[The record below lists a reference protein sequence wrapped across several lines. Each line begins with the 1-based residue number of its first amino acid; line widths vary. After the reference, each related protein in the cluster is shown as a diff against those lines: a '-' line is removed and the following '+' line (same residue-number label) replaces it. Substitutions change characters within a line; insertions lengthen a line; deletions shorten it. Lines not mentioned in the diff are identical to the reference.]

1 MNMNREA
8 ITVSALN
15 RYVKTLL
22 ENDEVLSNVWVEGE
36 LSDVHIHLQSGH
48 IYFRLIDNNSSVR
61 AVMFRS
67 YAQRLGFMPKDGM
80 KVFVSCRITL
90 YEKGGDFQLNAF
102 NIFEIGVGKRQEQL
116 EELKKRLTAEGLFD
130 VSRKRKL
137 PLNPDRISVITSS
150 TGSVIRDIQNV
161 CTRRNPFVEIL
172 LYPVFVQGLFAV
184 DAIIDAI
191 NAIKMDPL
199 GSDLVIIARGGGS
212 NDDLW
217 IFNDERLVRA
227 ACSLPIPFVSAV
239 GHETDYTL
247 LDFGADIRVP
257 TPSAGAEISVPDIS
271 LMLDNAIEN
280 LSLSGNV
287 IKDRI
292 SSKKDLLA
300 DSLNNLGTNLYLLFS
315 SLKND
320 LSSKEKNLQSL
331 SPLNIL
337 SRGYAYITKDKQN
350 VNSIHQLQNGDQIDI
365 SLSDGALTCIIDEVK
380 HINEQ

>member
-67 YAQRLGFMPKDGM
+67 YAQRLGFLPKDGM

-90 YEKGGDFQLNAF
+90 YEKGGDFQLNAY

-161 CTRRNPFVEIL
+161 CSRRNPFVEIL

-257 TPSAGAEISVPDIS
+257 TPSAGAEISVPDIP

-280 LSLSGNV
+280 LSLSGDV

-292 SSKKDLLA
+292 LSKKDLLA

-350 VNSIHQLQNGDQIDI
+350 VNSIHQLHNGDQIDI
-365 SLSDGALTCIIDEVK
+365 SLSDGELTCIIDEVK

>member
-90 YEKGGDFQLNAF
+90 YEKGGDFQLNAY

-350 VNSIHQLQNGDQIDI
+350 VNSIHQLHNGDQIDI
-365 SLSDGALTCIIDEVK
+365 SLSDGELTCIIDEVK

>member
-90 YEKGGDFQLNAF
+90 YEKGGDFQLNAY

-257 TPSAGAEISVPDIS
+257 TPSAGAEISVPDIP

-280 LSLSGNV
+280 LSLSGDV

-320 LSSKEKNLQSL
+320 LSNKEKNLQSL

-350 VNSIHQLQNGDQIDI
+350 VNSIHQLHNGDQIDI
-365 SLSDGALTCIIDEVK
+365 SLSDGELTCIIDEVK

>member
-90 YEKGGDFQLNAF
+90 YEKGGDFQLNAY

-257 TPSAGAEISVPDIS
+257 TPSAGAEISVPDIP

-350 VNSIHQLQNGDQIDI
+350 VNSIHQLHNGDQIDI
-365 SLSDGALTCIIDEVK
+365 SLSDGELTCIIDEVK

>member
-90 YEKGGDFQLNAF
+90 YEKGGDFQLNAY

-137 PLNPDRISVITSS
+137 PLNPDRISVITSA

-257 TPSAGAEISVPDIS
+257 TPSAGAEISVPDIP

-280 LSLSGNV
+280 LSLSGDV

-350 VNSIHQLQNGDQIDI
+350 VNSIHQLHNGDQIDI
-365 SLSDGALTCIIDEVK
+365 SLSDGELTCIIDEVK
-380 HINEQ
+380 HINER

>member
-1 MNMNREA
+1 M
-8 ITVSALN
+8 
-15 RYVKTLL
+15 
-22 ENDEVLSNVWVEGE
+22 
-36 LSDVHIHLQSGH
+36 
-48 IYFRLIDNNSSVR
+48 
-61 AVMFRS
+61 
-67 YAQRLGFMPKDGM
+67 
-80 KVFVSCRITL
+80 
-90 YEKGGDFQLNAF
+90 
-102 NIFEIGVGKRQEQL
+102 
-116 EELKKRLTAEGLFD
+116 
-130 VSRKRKL
+130 
-137 PLNPDRISVITSS
+137 
-150 TGSVIRDIQNV
+150 
-161 CTRRNPFVEIL
+161 
-172 LYPVFVQGLFAV
+172 
-184 DAIIDAI
+184 
-191 NAIKMDPL
+191 
-199 GSDLVIIARGGGS
+199 
-212 NDDLW
+212 
-217 IFNDERLVRA
+217 
-227 ACSLPIPFVSAV
+227 
-239 GHETDYTL
+239 
-247 LDFGADIRVP
+247 DFGADIRVP

-365 SLSDGALTCIIDEVK
+365 SLSDGELTCIIDEVK

>member
-90 YEKGGDFQLNAF
+90 YEKGGDFQLNAY

-257 TPSAGAEISVPDIS
+257 TPSAGAEISVPDIP

-280 LSLSGNV
+280 LSLSGDV

-320 LSSKEKNLQSL
+320 LSNKEKNLQSL

-350 VNSIHQLQNGDQIDI
+350 VNSIHQLHNGGQIDI
-365 SLSDGALTCIIDEVK
+365 SLSDGELTCIIDEVK

>member
-90 YEKGGDFQLNAF
+90 YEKGGDFQLNAY

-137 PLNPDRISVITSS
+137 PLNPDRISVITSA

-257 TPSAGAEISVPDIS
+257 TPSAGAEISVPDIP

-280 LSLSGNV
+280 LSLSGDV

-320 LSSKEKNLQSL
+320 LSNKEKNLQSL

-350 VNSIHQLQNGDQIDI
+350 VNSIHQLHNGDQIDI
-365 SLSDGALTCIIDEVK
+365 SLSDGELTCIIDEVK

>member
-1 MNMNREA
+1 
-8 ITVSALN
+8 
-15 RYVKTLL
+15 
-22 ENDEVLSNVWVEGE
+22 
-36 LSDVHIHLQSGH
+36 
-48 IYFRLIDNNSSVR
+48 
-61 AVMFRS
+61 MFRS

-90 YEKGGDFQLNAF
+90 YEKGGDFQLNAY

-257 TPSAGAEISVPDIS
+257 TPSAGAEISVPDIP

-280 LSLSGNV
+280 LSLSGDV

-300 DSLNNLGTNLYLLFS
+300 DSVY
-315 SLKND
+315 
-320 LSSKEKNLQSL
+320 
-331 SPLNIL
+331 
-337 SRGYAYITKDKQN
+337 
-350 VNSIHQLQNGDQIDI
+350 
-365 SLSDGALTCIIDEVK
+365 
-380 HINEQ
+380 

>member
-80 KVFVSCRITL
+80 KVFVSCRISL
-90 YEKGGDFQLNAF
+90 YENGGDFQLNAY

-212 NDDLW
+212 NDDL
-217 IFNDERLVRA
+217 
-227 ACSLPIPFVSAV
+227 
-239 GHETDYTL
+239 G
-247 LDFGADIRVP
+247 
-257 TPSAGAEISVPDIS
+257 S
-271 LMLDNAIEN
+271 LMMSA
-280 LSLSGNV
+280 
-287 IKDRI
+287 
-292 SSKKDLLA
+292 
-300 DSLNNLGTNLYLLFS
+300 
-315 SLKND
+315 
-320 LSSKEKNLQSL
+320 
-331 SPLNIL
+331 
-337 SRGYAYITKDKQN
+337 
-350 VNSIHQLQNGDQIDI
+350 
-365 SLSDGALTCIIDEVK
+365 
-380 HINEQ
+380 

>member
-8 ITVSALN
+8 ITVSTLN

-90 YEKGGDFQLNAF
+90 YEKGGDFQLNAY

-257 TPSAGAEISVPDIS
+257 TPSAGAEISVPDIP

-280 LSLSGNV
+280 LSLSGDV

-350 VNSIHQLQNGDQIDI
+350 VNSIHQLHNGDQIDI
-365 SLSDGALTCIIDEVK
+365 SLSDGELTCIIDEVK

>member
-90 YEKGGDFQLNAF
+90 YEKGGDFQLNAY

-257 TPSAGAEISVPDIS
+257 TPSAGAEISVPDIP

-280 LSLSGNV
+280 LSLSGDV

-350 VNSIHQLQNGDQIDI
+350 VNSIHQLHNGDQIDI
-365 SLSDGALTCIIDEVK
+365 SLSDGELTCIIDEVK